1 MAKPTPQSTA
11 AANLEYNVKDINH
24 AVHDLLDEVQRLNAK
39 EEVIHNSLIW
49 LGIGIIANLIVQ
61 TVYLFILTGK
71 H

>member
-1 MAKPTPQSTA
+1 MAKTTLPTA
-11 AANLEYNVKDINH
+11 AVNLEYNVKDINR
-24 AVHDLLDEVQRLNAK
+24 AVHDLLDEVQRLNSK

-49 LGIGIIANLIVQ
+49 LGVGIIANLVVQ